1 MAKKRTAGQ
10 DPQATGRQRAGYGRW
25 RVTRPADSL
34 ADACIIEPG
43 AAPGEQDALRL
54 AVHPREVTEAV
65 EKQCRPVTAGR
76 AYCLSMQIRTALANA
91 HGQLRL
97 RWLAADGSGIR
108 EEASAY
114 TFLEHGYAPLRIW
127 ATAPQEAVTA
137 CAAVRL
143 APASPDMHPAMGSLW
158 IAPSQFAPSLLLD
171 ASPCATAALFDVDLP
186 VNYFLAVRG
195 APVELPQV
203 TVHYALADY
212 AGRKVAQGL
221 LPIGLSDGEGR
232 TTLSLPAL
240 PPGYYELSLTVEGQG
255 ISPFHVTRTL
265 GSLPLLGFSPRH
277 DSPISLDAGLSWPTD
292 GGADERRS
300 VTAAAA
306 CAKVGLRSLRE
317 RLSWSAVNPEPG
329 RFEWGRYRTNAD
341 IQRAHGIDVYPV
353 FHDTPKWARVA
364 AVDDRGN
371 YPPDDPRTVYE
382 FARRLTLDLGSAVRF
397 FELWNEPDI
406 FFFGGHPWDMAA
418 IIKAGYLGIK
428 DADPTV
434 GVLKSSRSAGAEFWR
449 CLLANGIGPFFDI
462 WNQHFYGAPEQVFAL
477 IQEDRDLMAAAGI
490 DRPIWMTEMGRRS
503 VPANDG
509 TYAIPER
516 LQVSYLL
523 RAYACGLAAGLDRFM
538 YFYLQEFLEYG
549 VNLWGLQRANLDPK
563 PAFVAM
569 ATLIRQVQQ
578 ANVIGVLQE
587 GKRYGI
593 VFERQSGD
601 CVALVWSLEGSPL
614 CDGWDARLPEF
625 APGQSW
631 AAAEGSFDL
640 PVKAGALLVNAV
652 GEKLADLTGPMA
664 TVKLSVEPAFVRGLD
679 ASRLTLKPVPTAP
692 HFTPSAQPPQAE
704 RHVWLQAVSR
714 PGQMLRQADAQR
726 QKLALN
732 FVPGEPE
739 EVEYRV
745 HNWGRTTVTV
755 RLELSWPKAWGSDAA
770 KRVTLNVPAQE
781 TRKVLLQLVPK
792 AAIGKKS
799 TSSWIEPCSVQATL
813 MLNGHPHDKARID
826 YVLDLERTAASLRF
840 ACSPL
845 QNEAA
850 DIQIVKPP
858 SASLVFSAIAE
869 LPGQLPHFNDV
880 RSFHAGKHGLL
891 YLEASI
897 DRPRK
902 ERGFFA
908 FGADGPVKVWV
919 NDRAVDCRRD
929 ASNPAIDGQYVVSVL
944 WRKGSNRIVL
954 ALSTNDGKA
963 WGAFGRVAPADALSV
978 RGLSGRRPGTSAE

>member
-10 DPQATGRQRAGYGRW
+10 APKTTGRQMAMYGRW
-25 RVTRPADSL
+25 RVTRPDDSP
-34 ADACIIEPG
+34 ADACMIESG
-43 AAPGEQDALRL
+43 SAPGKQDALRL
-54 AVHPREVTEAV
+54 AVHPREATEAV
-65 EKQCRPVTAGR
+65 EEQCRPVTAGR
-76 AYCLSMQIRTALANA
+76 AYCLSMQVRTALGNA

-97 RWLAADGSGIR
+97 RWLAADGSAIR
-108 EEASAY
+108 EEASGY

-127 ATAPQEAVTA
+127 ATAPPEAVMA
-137 CAAVRL
+137 CAVLRL
-143 APASPDMHPAMGSLW
+143 TPASPDMHPALGALW

-171 ASPCATAALFDVDLP
+171 ASPRATAALFDVGLP
-186 VNYFLAVRG
+186 VDYSLAVRG
-195 APVELPQV
+195 APVHLPQA

-212 AGRKVAQGL
+212 ADRRVAEGM
-221 LPIGLSDGEGR
+221 LPVGLSDGEGR

-240 PPGYYELSLTVEGQG
+240 PPGYYELSLAVEGQG

-265 GSLPLLGFSPRH
+265 GSLPSLGFSPRH

-292 GGADERRS
+292 GGADDRRS

-306 CAKVGLRSLRE
+306 CAKVGLRCLRE

-329 RFEWGRYRTNAD
+329 RFEWGKYRTNAD
-341 IQRAHGIDVYPV
+341 IQRAHGLDVYPV
-353 FHDTPKWARVA
+353 FHDTPKWARAA
-364 AVDDRGN
+364 AVDDHGN

-382 FARRLTLDLGSAVRF
+382 FTRRLILDLGSAVRY

-434 GVLKSSRSAGAEFWR
+434 GVLKSSRSAGPEFWR

-503 VPANDG
+503 VPASDG

-563 PAFVAM
+563 PAMVAL

-578 ANVIGVLQE
+578 ARVMGILQE

-593 VFERQSGD
+593 VFERQCGD
-601 CVALVWSLEGSPL
+601 CIALVWSLEGSLL

-640 PVKAGALLVNAV
+640 PVKAGAFLVNAV
-652 GEKLADLTGPMA
+652 GEKLADLKGPTA
-664 TVKLSVEPAFVRGLD
+664 TVKLSVEPVFVRGLD
-679 ASRLTLKPVPTAP
+679 ASRLALKPVPIAP

-714 PGQMLRQADAQR
+714 PGQPLKQADAQR
-726 QKLALN
+726 QKLALS
-732 FVPGEPE
+732 FAPGEPE
-739 EVEYRV
+739 EIEFRV
-745 HNWGRTTVTV
+745 HNWGHAAVSV
-755 RLELSWPKAWGSDAA
+755 QLDLSWPQDWGSDAA
-770 KRVTLNVPAQE
+770 KQVTLAVGAQE
-781 TRKVLLQLVPK
+781 TRKVLLQVVPS
-792 AAIGKKS
+792 ATSGKKRV
-799 TSSWIEPCSVQATL
+799 SSWIEPCSVQATL
-813 MLNGHPHDKARID
+813 MLSGEPHDKARID
-826 YVLDLERTAASLRF
+826 YVLDLEKTAASLRF

-845 QNEAA
+845 QPAVA
-850 DIQIVKPP
+850 DIQSAKPP

-869 LPGQLPHFNDV
+869 LPGQLPHFNDI

-891 YLEASI
+891 YLEANI

-902 ERGFFA
+902 ERGTFA

-919 NDRAVDCRRD
+919 NGRAADCRGD
-929 ASNPAIDGQYVVSVL
+929 ASNPAIDGQYVVSVQ

-954 ALSTNDGKA
+954 ALSTNHGRA
-963 WGAFGRVAPADALSV
+963 WGAYGRAAPLDARPV
-978 RGLSGRRPGTSAE
+978 RGSRRRR